1 MPDTRA
7 LIIQSAAVLFYGE
20 GLRAVSMDAVAE
32 KAGLT
37 KRTLYYHFPS
47 KDDLIAA
54 YLAERDNPN
63 LALFQRWFAAGGI
76 AAVFAGLERAA
87 RRKDWKGC
95 GFQRAVAEL
104 ANMPGHPA
112 MQAARKHKARVVDWL
127 AAEFAHLPDPTTTAR
142 SLALLMEGAFATAL
156 MQRDPAI
163 FALAGQTATA
173 LVHQA
178 ESAPAPLGK
187 TGPLG

>member
-1 MPDTRA
+1 MTETRS
-7 LIIQSAAVLFYGE
+7 LIIQSAATLFYGE

-32 KAGLT
+32 RAGLT
-37 KRTLYYHFPS
+37 KRTLYYHFAS

-63 LALFQRWFAAGGI
+63 LALFQRWFTQGGVAGL
-76 AAVFAGLERAA
+76 FAELERAA

-112 MQAARKHKARVVDWL
+112 MTAARAHKKRVEDWL
-127 AAEFAHLPDPTTTAR
+127 AECFAGTPDAAR
-142 SLALLMEGAFATAL
+142 LAKGIALLMEGAFASAL
-156 MQRDPAI
+156 MTRDANV

-173 LVHQA
+173 LVRQA
-178 ESAPAPLGK
+178 ESPLVPLGK
-187 TGPLG
+187 TGPLD